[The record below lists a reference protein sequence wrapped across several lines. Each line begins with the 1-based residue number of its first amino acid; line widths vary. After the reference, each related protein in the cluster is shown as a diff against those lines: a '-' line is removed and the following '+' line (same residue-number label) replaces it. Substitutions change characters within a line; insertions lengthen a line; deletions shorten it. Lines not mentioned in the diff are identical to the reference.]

1 MTKRKQNNVHTR
13 VSNVLKSTKNV
24 IKNSG
29 KTIHSVYKKQ
39 LKKVNKIGKD
49 KWRKVKDDEVLFSQ
63 GYEIDKE
70 LSGKDWTT
78 YYNKNTGKSTIRYRE
93 TDPTNIKDLGT
104 DLLIGLGIQ
113 GLGSRFKRAEK
124 VYDKATKKYGGKSN
138 VDVIGHSLGGSLALH
153 VNQTRGAKA
162 TAFNPGAGPLE
173 PVKRLGNKILAS
185 LGDKKAKRRIRNQ
198 KQNAEIIRNVGDPIS
213 FFSMFGGEQKK
224 HIKLPSDVNAH
235 GQKAL

>member
-1 MTKRKQNNVHTR
+1 MAKNIRNVKKQF
-13 VSNVLKSTKNV
+13 KSVGRV

-29 KTIHSVYKKQ
+29 KTIKKTYKNH
-39 LKKVNKIGKD
+39 LKKINATGRGKW
-49 KWRKVKDDEVLFSQ
+49 KNVKDDETLFSQ

-70 LSGKDWTT
+70 LSGNDWKT
-78 YYNKNTGKSTIRYRE
+78 YYNPSTGKSTIRYRE
-93 TDPTNIKDLGT
+93 TDPKNWRDLTT
-104 DLLIGLGIQ
+104 DALIGVGLQ

-124 VYDKATKKYGGKSN
+124 VYDKASKKYGGKQN
-138 VDVIGHSLGGSLALH
+138 VDVIGHSLGGSMALH

-173 PVKRLGNKILAS
+173 PVKRIGNQILAKLGN
-185 LGDKKAKRRIRNQ
+185 KKAKRRIRNQ
-198 KQNAEIIRNVGDPIS
+198 KKNAEIIRNVGDPIS

-235 GQKAL
+235 GQAAL

>member
-1 MTKRKQNNVHTR
+1 MNRLTRRVASFAKNTKR
-13 VSNVLKSTKNV
+13 S
-24 IKNSG
+24 IK
-29 KTIHSVYKKQ
+29 KAYK
-39 LKKVNKIGKD
+39 NKINKINATGKS
-49 KWRKVKDDEVLFSQ
+49 KWRKVKDDQALFSQ

-78 YYNKNTGKSTIRYRE
+78 YFNKDTGKSTIRYRE
-93 TDPTNIKDLGT
+93 TNPKNLRDLGT
-104 DLLIGLGIQ
+104 DLLIGLGVQ

-124 VYDKATKKYGGKSN
+124 VYDKASKKYGGKSN

-173 PVKRLGNKILAS
+173 PIKNLGNKILTG
-185 LGDKKAKRRIRNQ
+185 LGNKKAKRRIRNQ
-198 KQNAEIIRNVGDPIS
+198 RKGAEIVRNIGDPIS

-224 HIKLPSDVNAH
+224 HIKLPSDINAH